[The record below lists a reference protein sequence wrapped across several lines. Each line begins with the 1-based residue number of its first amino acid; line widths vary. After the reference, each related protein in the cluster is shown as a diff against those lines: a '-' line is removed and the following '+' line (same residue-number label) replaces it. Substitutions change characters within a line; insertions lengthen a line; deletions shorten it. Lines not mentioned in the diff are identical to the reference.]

1 MEKLNFKFGMFLG
14 ALILINVAN
23 MVNILINVV
32 AVGGLFWSLNGAIAV
47 LLSFVHVVWI
57 DEVLND

>member
-14 ALILINVAN
+14 VLILMNVAN

-47 LLSFVHVVWI
+47 LLLFIHVVWI

>member
-1 MEKLNFKFGMFLG
+1 MEKLSFKFGMLLG
-14 ALILINVAN
+14 ALILINIAN
-23 MVNILINVV
+23 MVNILINIV
-32 AVGGLFWSLNGAIAV
+32 ADGGLFWSLHGAIAV

>member
-1 MEKLNFKFGMFLG
+1 MEKLNFKFGMILG
-14 ALILINVAN
+14 VLILMNIAN

-32 AVGGLFWSLNGAIAV
+32 ADGDLFWSLNGAIAV
-47 LLSFVHVVWI
+47 LLLFIHVAWI

>member
-14 ALILINVAN
+14 VLILMNVAN

-47 LLSFVHVVWI
+47 LLLFVHVVWI

>member
-14 ALILINVAN
+14 ALMLMNIAN

-32 AVGGLFWSLNGAIAV
+32 TVGGLFWSLNGAIAV
-47 LLSFVHVVWI
+47 LLLFIHVVWI